1 MLNLLPAR
9 PIPLTTDEIDR
20 GLKATTDIR
29 RSHFSKRNPVKD
41 LYNQLN
47 QREKK
52 ALCLLARLSERHVKM
67 KYEDMSE
74 QEREQLIEG
83 MIIMRTL
90 TEHFPPRLLHSYKVF
105 ENK

>member
-1 MLNLLPAR
+1 METLLSAR
-9 PIPLTTDEIDR
+9 PIPLTSDEIDR

-29 RSHFSKRNPVKD
+29 RNHFGRKNPVKEF
-41 LYNQLN
+41 YNHSST
-47 QREKK
+47 REKK
-52 ALCLLARLSERHVKM
+52 ALCLLARLTERHINM

-83 MIIMRTL
+83 MIIMRTM

-105 ENK
+105 EGK

>member
-1 MLNLLPAR
+1 MGNSLSAR
-9 PIPLTTDEIDR
+9 PIPLTPDEISR

-29 RSHFSKRNPVKD
+29 RHHFSGYNPVKE

-47 QREKK
+47 RREKK
-52 ALCLLARLSERHVKM
+52 ALCLLAHLSERHINM
-67 KYEDMSE
+67 KYEEMSE

-105 ENK
+105 EGK

>member
-1 MLNLLPAR
+1 
-9 PIPLTTDEIDR
+9 
-20 GLKATTDIR
+20 
-29 RSHFSKRNPVKD
+29 
-41 LYNQLN
+41 
-47 QREKK
+47 
-52 ALCLLARLSERHVKM
+52 M